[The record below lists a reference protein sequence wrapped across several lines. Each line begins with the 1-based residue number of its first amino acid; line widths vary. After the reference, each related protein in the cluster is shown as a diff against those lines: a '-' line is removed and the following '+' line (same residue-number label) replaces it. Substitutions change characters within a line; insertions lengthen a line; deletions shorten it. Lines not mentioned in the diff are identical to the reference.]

1 MDDVPTSPTRP
12 EPRDGSDRRPACAAD
27 GSREEVTNQL
37 VVRPGG
43 SDDVAA
49 VLALLDGATR
59 WLVQRGRIGQWGSSP
74 HSGNPRRI
82 AQVRRW
88 AADGE
93 LYVAEVAGRPVGAL
107 VVGTAVPHV
116 PAATEPELYVNLL
129 VSDRAHAGR
138 RIGARLLEY
147 AEDLARD
154 QGVGLLRVD
163 CYAGDDGALVR
174 YYESQG
180 FTATEPFT
188 VPLADRRWP
197 GQLLERRLRPRS
209 GDDGAGTT

>member
-1 MDDVPTSPTRP
+1 MDAV
-12 EPRDGSDRRPACAAD
+12 PRD
-27 GSREEVTNQL
+27 EI

-59 WLVQRGRIGQWGSSP
+59 WLVERGRTGQWGSAP

-82 AQVRRW
+82 DQVRRW
-88 AADGE
+88 AAEGGLYLAE
-93 LYVAEVAGRPVGAL
+93 LAGRPVGAI
-107 VVGTAVPHV
+107 VVGAAVPHV

-147 AEDLARD
+147 AEELARA
-154 QGVGLLRVD
+154 QGLALLRVD

-188 VPLADRRWP
+188 VPLVDRSWP
-197 GQLLERRLRPRS
+197 GQLLERRLSRRT
-209 GDDGAGTT
+209 GEDGPAGT